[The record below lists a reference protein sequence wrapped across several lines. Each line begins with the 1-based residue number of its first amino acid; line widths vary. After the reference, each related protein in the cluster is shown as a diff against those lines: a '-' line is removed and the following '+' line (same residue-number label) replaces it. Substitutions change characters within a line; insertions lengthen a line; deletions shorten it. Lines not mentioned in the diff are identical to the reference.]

1 MLRRSGAWRGGGA
14 GVRGKDRRAAL
25 TEARADG
32 NMCDMRV
39 IALEEHFW
47 TPEIASAVREE
58 RHPGAGSGSPLEAD
72 LADLGERR
80 LAAMDAAGIDLQVI
94 SHTAPGVQSLDP
106 ETAVPLARAAND
118 RLARAVREHPD
129 RFAGFATLPMP
140 APEAAADELERTV
153 AELGFKGA
161 MINGHTAGRFL
172 DDPAFAV
179 VLERAERLGMPLY
192 LHPAEPVRAIREA
205 YYDGLAPTAGWFL
218 SAAAWGWHAETGLHV
233 LRMVLAGVFDRHPR
247 LQLVIGHMG
256 EMLPFM
262 LARIDDNLPPR
273 VTGLDRLPSEYILAN
288 VHVTTSG
295 LFTLPPL
302 LCTLMVF
309 GADRV
314 LFSVDWPYAS
324 NDDGRRL
331 LDSAPLSP
339 ADLERIAHGNA
350 ERLLGLDS

>member
-1 MLRRSGAWRGGGA
+1 M
-14 GVRGKDRRAAL
+14 DR
-25 TEARADG
+25 
-32 NMCDMRV
+32 MRV

-47 TPEIASAVREE
+47 TPEIAAAVSGR
-58 RHPGAGSGSPLEAD
+58 RHPDAASGSPLAAD

-80 LAAMDAAGIDLQVI
+80 LAAMDAAGIDVQVI
-94 SHTAPGVQSLDP
+94 SHTTPGVQSLDP
-106 ETAVPLARAAND
+106 DTAVPLARHAND
-118 RLARAVREHPD
+118 RLAAAVREHPD
-129 RFAGFATLPMP
+129 RFAGFATLPTP
-140 APEAAADELERTV
+140 APEAAADELERAV

-179 VLERAERLGMPLY
+179 LLERAERLGVPLY
-192 LHPAEPVRAIREA
+192 LHPTEPVAAVREA
-205 YYDGLAPTAGWFL
+205 YYDGLSPAVGWL
-218 SAAAWGWHAETGLHV
+218 LGAAAWGWHAETGLHV

-295 LFTLPPL
+295 LFSVPPL
-302 LCTLMVF
+302 LCALMVL
-309 GADRV
+309 GAERV
-314 LFSVDWPYAS
+314 LFSVDWPYAP
-324 NDDGRRL
+324 NDAGRRL
-331 LDSAPLSP
+331 LEIAPLSSS
-339 ADLERIAHGNA
+339 DLERIAHGNA
-350 ERLLGLDS
+350 ERLLQLA